1 MRALRRWGETAA
13 GARAVPQVPL
23 RKGERLGEHPGV
35 DGAAAKEWR
44 GKKGRRSSPAK
55 SDASSCRGDVAKV
68 ILRG

>member
-23 RKGERLGEHPGV
+23 RMGEHPGAA
-35 DGAAAKEWR
+35 GAAAKEWR
-44 GKKGRRSSPAK
+44 GKKGRWAGPAK